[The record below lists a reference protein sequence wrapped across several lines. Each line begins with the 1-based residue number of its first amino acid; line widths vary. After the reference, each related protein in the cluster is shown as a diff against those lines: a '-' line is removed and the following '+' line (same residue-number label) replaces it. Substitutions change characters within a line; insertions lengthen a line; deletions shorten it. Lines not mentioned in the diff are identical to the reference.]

1 MRPARGYG
9 QPGGFTVMLVMER
22 HAAVVQAIYES
33 CSVEIH
39 ALKPGNVSRFAGGH
53 GMTAD
58 DFLRSAELTA
68 PILGAPGLSVGERV
82 LRSVEATQAAV
93 ACNTN
98 LGIILLIAPLSQA
111 ALLETGGTNLRDR
124 LIRVL
129 EALDRRDAEDA
140 FKAIRLAAPAGLG
153 HSKRHDVNFPPKA
166 SLQEAMEAAQ
176 QRDRIAYQYASGY
189 DDIFRFGVPCIV
201 EHIRRY
207 NSVEW
212 AVVACYLGFLA
223 RIPDTHIQRKFGE
236 AAAARIHTMAGPVEA
251 RFHAYKNPESAIP
264 LLLEFDQRLKHAGIN
279 PGTSADLTVA
289 SQLAVQ
295 LEDLL
300 KHGFTGRR
308 AATLAAG

>member
-1 MRPARGYG
+1 
-9 QPGGFTVMLVMER
+9 
-22 HAAVVQAIYES
+22 
-33 CSVEIH
+33 
-39 ALKPGNVSRFAGGH
+39 
-53 GMTAD
+53 
-58 DFLRSAELTA
+58 
-68 PILGAPGLSVGERV
+68 
-82 LRSVEATQAAV
+82 
-93 ACNTN
+93 
-98 LGIILLIAPLSQA
+98 
-111 ALLETGGTNLRDR
+111 
-124 LIRVL
+124 
-129 EALDRRDAEDA
+129 
-140 FKAIRLAAPAGLG
+140 
-153 HSKRHDVNFPPKA
+153 
-166 SLQEAMEAAQ
+166 MEAAQ

-189 DDIFRFGVPCIV
+189 DDVFRFGVPCIV

-236 AAAARIHTMAGPVEA
+236 EAAARIHTMAGPVEA

-308 AATLAAG
+308 AATRAAG